1 MIRLCEPVFDDVD
14 RARVLDVLATGQLVQ
29 GAYVA
34 QLEAA
39 LSRHL
44 RQHVATCGSG
54 TAALALALRA
64 VGVGP
69 GTEVVVPGFTWPSV
83 ANVVLSL
90 GATLRVVDIDAET
103 LNYDPQAML
112 SAVGP
117 ATRAVVPIHQFG
129 IPAQVA
135 PLVRA
140 LRGSGVRVVE
150 DAACALGTVCDDGAW
165 AGTIGDAGCFS
176 FHPRKIVTTGEGGAV
191 TTAEAALDE
200 RVRVLRNHGQD
211 PALGLARF
219 VDVGLND
226 RMPEMSAALGIG
238 QVDALSATLAAR
250 RTLGGA
256 YIDGL
261 AGLRSVRVPAGVCA
275 PGNNF
280 QSFVV
285 ELADPAR
292 RDAWM
297 AALADAGVQT
307 TIGTYAL
314 AAQPTFQG
322 AGVQSA
328 STPNAMRAMASLVTL
343 PLHGGM
349 TSADVGRVVDT
360 IRRMDQ
366 RW

>member
-1 MIRLCEPVFDDVD
+1 MIRLCEPTFDDAD

-34 QLEAA
+34 RLEAA
-39 LSRHL
+39 LARHL
-44 RQHVATCGSG
+44 AQPVAVCGSG

-69 GTEVVVPGFTWPSV
+69 GTDVVVPGFTWPSV

-90 GATLRVVDIDAET
+90 GATLRVVDIDAAS
-103 LNYDPQAML
+103 LNFDPDTML
-112 SAVGP
+112 GAVGP

-135 PLVRA
+135 PLVHA
-140 LRGSGVRVVE
+140 LRGTDVRVVE
-150 DAACALGTVCDDGAW
+150 DAACALGTVCEGSAW
-165 AGTIGDAGCFS
+165 AGTIGDIGCFS

-191 TTAEAALDE
+191 TTADAALDQ
-200 RVRVLRNHGQD
+200 RLRVLRNHGQD
-211 PALGLARF
+211 PTRGLERF

-226 RMPEMSAALGIG
+226 RMPEVSAALGIG

-250 RTLGGA
+250 RELGAA
-256 YIDGL
+256 YIDSL
-261 AGLRSVRVPAGVCA
+261 DGLRSLRVPAGVRA

-314 AAQPTFQG
+314 AAQPTFQ
-322 AGVQSA
+322 AVGVA
-328 STPNAMRAMASLVTL
+328 PHTTPNAMRAMASLVTL

-349 TSADVGRVVDT
+349 TTADVARVVDT
-360 IRRMDQ
+360 IRQVEQ